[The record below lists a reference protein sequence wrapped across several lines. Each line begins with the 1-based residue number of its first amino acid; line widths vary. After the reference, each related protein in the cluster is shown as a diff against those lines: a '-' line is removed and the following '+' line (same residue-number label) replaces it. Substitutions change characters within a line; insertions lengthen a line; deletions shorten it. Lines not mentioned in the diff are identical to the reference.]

1 MFSSNSFNV
10 CPQCGKANALSAR
23 YCSSC
28 GKQLVVPEEVVV
40 CPKCH
45 KTIIDEM
52 LGQVVDPEMEFDAI
66 REAMMDDDP
75 TRDFIGMPLR
85 DFLRSG
91 MYLQTQNVFF
101 VDKLGFPIND
111 YMPCMGARV
120 LTIEKQDTQG
130 KTKVTLNY
138 DPDLPAE

>member
-1 MFSSNSFNV
+1 M
-10 CPQCGKANALSAR
+10 SAFTCAFCNR
-23 YCSSC
+23 ISTNPE
-28 GKQLVVPEEVVV
+28 GWRQLFTRSLEHHDDEKTYMV